1 MRALETVRLHLR
13 PLEAEDETFYCQL
26 YTDPLVMRHIAMPL
40 STEAAHRSFR
50 VACRPAARQPRQRR
64 TWVMTEA
71 DTAIDIGLLALVDD
85 PEAMSSEIGALLLDD
100 WQNRGYAAEAIEALV
115 EYAFRDLGLA
125 AVHTRHARDNGRA
138 AGLMRKLGFVA
149 VAPDPRD
156 GLKCRWRLTPAEWRP
171 GS

>member
-13 PLEAEDETFYCQL
+13 PLGAEDETFYCRL

-40 STEAAHRSFR
+40 SADAAHRSFR
-50 VACRPAARQPRQRR
+50 GACRQAARQPPQRR

-71 DTAIDIGLLALVDD
+71 GTAVDIGLLALVDD
-85 PEAMSSEIGALLLDD
+85 PQAMSSEIGALLLYD
-100 WQNRGYAAEAIEALV
+100 WQNRGYAAEAIETLV
-115 EYAFRDLGLA
+115 AYAFRDLELA
-125 AVHTRHARDNGRA
+125 AVHTRHTGDNGPA

-149 VAPDPRD
+149 VAPDPQE
-156 GLKCRWRLTPAEWRP
+156 GLECRWRLTPAEWRP

>member
-1 MRALETVRLHLR
+1 MRALETTRLRLR
-13 PLEAEDETFYCQL
+13 PLCAVDETFYCQL
-26 YTDPLVMRHIAMPL
+26 YTDPSVMRHIAMPL
-40 STEAAHRSFR
+40 SADAAHRSFR
-50 VACRPAARQPRQRR
+50 VAFRPAARHPRQRR

-138 AGLMRKLGFVA
+138 AGLMRRLGFVA
-149 VAPDPRD
+149 VGLDPQ
-156 GLKCRWRLTPAEWRP
+156 GECRWRLTPAEWRP
-171 GS
+171 GR

>member
-13 PLEAEDETFYCQL
+13 PLGAEDETLYCQL

-40 STEAAHRSFR
+40 SADAARRSFR
-50 VACRPAARQPRQRR
+50 AACRQAERQPLQRR

-115 EYAFRDLGLA
+115 AYAFRDLELA
-125 AVHTRHARDNGRA
+125 AVHTRHAGENGPA

-156 GLKCRWRLTPAEWRP
+156 GLECRWRLTPAEWRP
-171 GS
+171 GG